1 MTKKLLSSIAIFFC
15 FTLSITAQDTWTRSE
30 DTGFGNIW
38 DEYIRKMIPFKGDL
52 YAGAGNSIGGIYRTP
67 TGNYG
72 SWTNVYSH
80 PLAYTYDAF
89 ATTTEG
95 GGYIYASSFSY
106 GSDTSRILRS
116 FDGVTW
122 TNYYTI
128 GNEPLDFI
136 VPYKGLGSL
145 DSIYVIENN
154 TLGAKILR
162 SDYSSNDPTNSGGSW
177 QTVLDFGILAPS
189 TQVRSTLV
197 HSGRFYIGTTN
208 GAQLWSSNDG
218 VNWDMNDS
226 VAYGFGDANN
236 FEISA
241 LEAFGGYI
249 YAGTNNPS
257 GAQLWRTPDQLNWT
271 LVRTYPLSDKIT
283 DLEITGSELWI
294 AANNVNFG
302 GGFIERTAD
311 GSTFILSSDDGF
323 GENDNHGDHG
333 NFAVFGNNMYY
344 GSRNYFTGAM
354 AGIGGGPTTRGG
366 PMSTGGQIWRTC
378 LVTPPTLNL
387 GNDTTICAGTSIT
400 LDAGTGAISYNWST
414 DESTQSISALASNGS
429 IVTYSCQI
437 TTASGCDAYDEIAIS
452 ASISP
457 SISIFNPSA
466 GAYTCLGDS
475 IVVGATAA
483 SGLYV
488 VQSTFPKITHD
499 TIDGS
504 LGDNFDTLAVA
515 GVPGSCACTSLI
527 SVTIDSLE
535 HNYMGDVV
543 IGLYSPTGAYADLV
557 LSGYGGGSNLG
568 YIGTE
573 FRIDATNNLNSGSPP
588 YTGIYAPDG
597 NFGSF
602 LGTPNGNWI
611 LKVGDT
617 YSSADNGNLLGWTLK
632 FGYQDTIMTFSWT
645 PTTGLSSSTI
655 LAPVITPTT
664 TTDYAVTV
672 TNSIGCPVTDT
683 IHAIVPLMEITPSP
697 AVVCYGSATSLT
709 ATGGINYY
717 WSPST
722 DLSATMGAI
731 VVTNTSANIEYM
743 VIDTV
748 GGCIIKD
755 SVYVTANP
763 QLFLTAPTPT
773 TICYADTASLTATG
787 SGGTPGYTYNWND
800 GSSNI
805 AGQTI
810 NVALTTGTS
819 YTLTVTD
826 TNGCT
831 ATDFT
836 SVSVTPSTDVYGHVS
851 YSLGNVT
858 NGSVVAYRYIPTYTY
873 FDTVQVTSL
882 NASGDYV
889 FTGLNSGDYL
899 IKVFADTLTY
909 PTLNPTYYGNEW
921 AWDSASVF
929 VHGCSMIDTADVV
942 MIEEIGIGTGPG
954 MLTGTIEEGA
964 GFGSNLMVQNG
975 FMRTPGDPIPGL
987 DVKLGKNPG
996 GAMVSSGTTNS
1007 AGQYTFTGVPLNSGS
1022 ESYTVYVDIPGL
1034 GRDSSYTVT
1043 LTATNNQIY
1052 YLDYIVDSTTIYIV
1066 PNAGVGI
1073 SNPDVAEE
1081 NKFGVYPNPSNGNSS
1096 IEYTLENDANVSLS
1110 IFNVLGEKISEFVN
1124 QNQKAGVYKYST
1136 SDKNLVSGIYFI
1148 TLITD
1153 EKSSTQRLIITE

>member
-1 MTKKLLSSIAIFFC
+1 MTKKLLTSLAILFC
-15 FTLSITAQDTWTRSE
+15 LTTNIKAQDMWTKSE
-30 DTGFGNIW
+30 VTGFGNIW
-38 DEYIRKMIPFKGDL
+38 DEYITGLIPFKGNL
-52 YAGAGNSIGGIYRTP
+52 YAGAGNSIGGIYRTS
-67 TGNYG
+67 TGNLN
-72 SWTNVYSH
+72 SWSNVYNS
-80 PLAYTYDAF
+80 PSAYTYDAF
-89 ATTTEG
+89 ATTAEG
-95 GGYIYASSFSY
+95 GGYLYASSFSF

-116 FDGVTW
+116 FDGITW

-128 GNEPLDFI
+128 GYEPLDFI
-136 VPYKGLGSL
+136 VPYKGLGSV
-145 DSIYVIENN
+145 DSMYVIENSGS
-154 TLGAKILR
+154 GARIHR
-162 SDYSSNDPTNSGGSW
+162 SDYSSNDPTNLFGSW
-177 QTVLDFGILAPS
+177 QMSLDFVALSPG

-208 GAQLWSSNDG
+208 GGQLWSTNDG
-218 VNWDMNDS
+218 YNWAMNDS
-226 VAYGFGDANN
+226 VGFGFGDGNN
-236 FEISA
+236 MEITA

-249 YAGTNNPS
+249 YAGTYNPT

-271 LVRTYPLSDKIT
+271 LVKTYSFTDKIT
-283 DLEITGSELWI
+283 DLHATGSELWI
-294 AANNVNFG
+294 SAKSNTGNGAT
-302 GGFIERTAD
+302 IERTTD
-311 GSTFILSSDDGF
+311 GSIFTISNNDGF
-323 GENDNHGDHG
+323 GNNDNQGERG
-333 NFAVFGNNMYY
+333 TFAEFGNNMYY
-344 GSRNYFTGAM
+344 GVRNYFGGAM
-354 AGIGGGPTTRGG
+354 AGPGGPAMRGG

-378 LVTPPTLNL
+378 LITPPTLNL
-387 GNDTTICAGTSIT
+387 GNDTTICAGTSIP
-400 LDAGTGAISYNWST
+400 LDAGAGGSAYNWST
-414 DESTQSISALASNGS
+414 EETTQIINAIAVNGS
-429 IVTYSCQI
+429 TEIYSCQV
-437 TTASGCDAYDEIAIS
+437 TGASGCDAYDEIAIS
-452 ASISP
+452 SITSP
-457 SISIFNPSA
+457 SISIFNPPA

-475 IVVGATAA
+475 ITVGATAT

-488 VQSTFPKITHD
+488 IQSTFPKITHD
-499 TIDGS
+499 TIDNT

-535 HNYMGDVV
+535 HAYLGDVV
-543 IGLYSPTGAYADLV
+543 IGLYSPTGAYTDLV
-557 LSGYGGGSNLG
+557 VSGYGGGTNLG

-573 FRIDATNNLNSGSPP
+573 FNMTAPTNLGSASAPF
-588 YTGIYAPDG
+588 TGTYLPDG
-597 NFGSF
+597 NFASF

-617 YSSADNGNLLGWTLK
+617 YSFDNGNLLGWTLK

-645 PTTGLSSSTI
+645 PTTGLSSSTV

-664 TTDYAVTV
+664 TTDYVVTV
-672 TNSIGCPVTDT
+672 TNSIGCPVSDT
-683 IHAIVPLMEITPSP
+683 VHAIVPVMEITPAA

-722 DLSATMGAI
+722 DLSATMGAT

-748 GGCIIKD
+748 GACIIKD

-773 TICYADTASLTATG
+773 TICYADTASLTAVA
-787 SGGTPGYTYNWND
+787 SGGTPGYAYNWND
-800 GSSNI
+800 GVTNYT
-805 AGQTI
+805 GQTI

-819 YTLTVTD
+819 YTITVTD
-826 TNGCT
+826 TNGCMS
-831 ATDFT
+831 ADFT

-858 NGSVVAYRYIPTYTY
+858 NGSVVAYKYIPTYTY

-889 FTGLNSGDYL
+889 FTALNSGDYL
-899 IKVFADTLTY
+899 IKVFADTLAY

-921 AWDSASVF
+921 AWDSATVF
-929 VHGCSMIDTADVV
+929 VHGCSMIDTADIT
-942 MIEEIGIGTGPG
+942 MIEELGIGAGIG
-954 MLTGTIEEGA
+954 MLTGTIVEGA

-1007 AGQYTFTGVPLNSGS
+1007 SGEYTFTGVPFNAIG

-1034 GRDSSYTVT
+1034 GRDSSYTVVVN
-1043 LTATNNQIY
+1043 AANNQIY
-1052 YLDYIVDSTTIYIV
+1052 YLDYVVDSTTIYIV

-1096 IEYTLENDANVSLS
+1096 IEYSLENDAAVSLS
-1110 IFNVLGEKISEFVN
+1110 VYNVLGENISQLVN
-1124 QNQKAGVYKYST
+1124 QNQKTGVYKYST
-1136 SDKNLVSGIYFI
+1136 RDLNLVSGIYFI
-1148 TLITD
+1148 TLVTD
-1153 EKSSTQRLIITE
+1153 GKTSTQRLIITE